1 MLTFD
6 SKERLNLDDL
16 DDKIKSIDNSK
27 KTRLN
32 SLQTGLTYRF

>member
-16 DDKIKSIDNSK
+16 DDKIENINNPKNYK
-27 KTRLN
+27 
-32 SLQTGLTYRF
+32 